1 MDEQKPATAE
11 PGSAEPRAARGI
23 RDQFWFQGLAIVAL
37 VGLVGLLVIRVGHRD
52 VVQSWQLLATC
63 PADAG
68 TAPNT
73 VTTRLDISDCATTPS
88 HTVSGRGWPIVP
100 FVLSPSAGL
109 DPAITTVRSDDRTRT
124 MRIEY
129 KDQSAPSTSTTAG
142 VVLAFV
148 EVPPHD
154 IPTAPFT
161 IEGASGPVTV
171 TSVPAG

>member
-1 MDEQKPATAE
+1 MEEQEPTTAE
-11 PGSAEPRAARGI
+11 SASGAAPPAHGV
-23 RDQFWFQGLAIVAL
+23 RDQFWFQALVIVAIVA
-37 VGLVGLLVIRVGHRD
+37 VIGLLVLRLGHRD

-73 VTTRLDISDCATTPS
+73 VTTRLDTSACATAPS
-88 HTVSGRGWPIVP
+88 HSVSGRGWPIVP
-100 FVLSPSAGL
+100 FVLPAAAGL
-109 DPAITTVRSDDRTRT
+109 DPTITTVRSDAKTRT

-129 KDQSAPSTSTTAG
+129 KDQSASSTSTTDG

-148 EVPPHD
+148 EVPPDD
-154 IPTAPFT
+154 IPTVPFA

-171 TSVPAG
+171 TSAPVG